1 MDNKTS
7 SLPKFGIW
15 VGLVLI
21 LAGVAWSAA
30 LAPVDDSAAALGPLF
45 ALALPGVL
53 LVMDASAYISCVRLN
68 GSAQSVRAMILV
80 LMNTIA
86 FFALISPFTMYLLDL
101 PLARPFEQA
110 FLEQSHFLTGPL
122 GLPIAA
128 VFTYRFLDLFREART
143 AAETA

>member
-1 MDNKTS
+1 
-7 SLPKFGIW
+7 
-15 VGLVLI
+15 
-21 LAGVAWSAA
+21 
-30 LAPVDDSAAALGPLF
+30 
-45 ALALPGVL
+45 
-53 LVMDASAYISCVRLN
+53 
-68 GSAQSVRAMILV
+68 MILV